1 MKRIFLRHAVVNIDF
16 LSDQTFNISSLEI
29 LSRDIFPKYRLNVK
43 LRKLYFLNISHV
55 GWADNVMPT
64 TLVVPVL

>member
-1 MKRIFLRHAVVNIDF
+1 MRHALVNIDF

-29 LSRDIFPKYRLNVK
+29 LNREIFPKYRLNVK

-55 GWADNVMPT
+55 GRTYNVMPT
-64 TLVVPVL
+64 TLVAPVL